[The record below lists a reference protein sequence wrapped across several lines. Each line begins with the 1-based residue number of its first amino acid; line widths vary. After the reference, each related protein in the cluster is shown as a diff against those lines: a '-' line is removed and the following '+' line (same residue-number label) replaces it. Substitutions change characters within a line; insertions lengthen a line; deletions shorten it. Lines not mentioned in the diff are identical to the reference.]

1 MSSWI
6 RQLGFADANNG
17 WLVGGF
23 GTILHTRD
31 GGKTWIPAA
40 A

>member
-1 MSSWI
+1 ML
-6 RQLGFADANNG
+6 REVGFSDQNNG